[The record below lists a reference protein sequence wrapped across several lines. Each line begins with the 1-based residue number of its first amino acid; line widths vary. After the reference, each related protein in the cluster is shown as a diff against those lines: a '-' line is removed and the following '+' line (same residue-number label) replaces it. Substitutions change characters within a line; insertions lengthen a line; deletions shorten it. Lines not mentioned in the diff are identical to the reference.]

1 MIAWSMCMLGHP
13 MKWYV
18 QKEALS
24 KSSKNISF
32 TDDSVSH
39 YTGKPF
45 FCYVGPFLWC
55 IDENRNEKIQSSL
68 VFTAAI
74 TSGLPPAHT
83 SISRETVDFSCC
95 ITNLLPRKQER
106 AKKKKNPQWHPI
118 SRQSRRPWQEFQQS
132 SEGTWN
138 RLLIINSKLSPI
150 TPDNLST

>member
-1 MIAWSMCMLGHP
+1 MPFSLQGSSTELLSMIAWSMCMLGHP
-13 MKWYV
+13 MNWYV

-32 TDDSVSH
+32 TDDSASH
-39 YTGKPF
+39 YTVKPF

-55 IDENRNEKIQSSL
+55 IDENRNEKIRSSL

-106 AKKKKNPQWHPI
+106 AKKKKKSSMTSNFQAVKTTLTGI
-118 SRQSRRPWQEFQQS
+118 SAVFWR
-132 SEGTWN
+132 
-138 RLLIINSKLSPI
+138 
-150 TPDNLST
+150 NLK